1 MDAKGTVPENGKGK
15 GKEVGTLEQPVG
27 TGDGGNNGQTGG
39 GDDLLSRI
47 AKSATSL
54 PSALFSREN
63 MSGAVSGLGNGEKG
77 EGSRTTV
84 AAARATE
91 SLERAGESAAQL
103 HSASRG
109 AEAIRSAQTQEH
121 VAMQE
126 ASFAAFLDT
135 TEPLTAPE
143 GPRVLEGAWHMR
155 SSVPSSTVP
164 TTNNLWSHTL
174 PAATVAEQEA
184 RDGQEVV
191 ALLSGDLDL
200 DAELAGPEDDTIS
213 PDDMASLRKALFGN
227 QDDFSSN
234 TSPIAWDHAL
244 NFIPPSLLGF
254 DGIPSVSNTKDLMG
268 TDDMN
273 EGWESWID
281 QWSRVLTGYHDEVW
295 GDLGALVEEAKK
307 EVKQLEEV
315 KPGERP
321 PEPTALLRLRAIL
334 GHLRGA

>member
-1 MDAKGTVPENGKGK
+1 MEGKGSIPEKAKGK
-15 GKEVGTLEQPVG
+15 GKEVGTSEEAVG
-27 TGDGGNNGQTGG
+27 ASHNGQN

-54 PSALFSREN
+54 PSALFSKET

-77 EGSRTTV
+77 EGSRT
-84 AAARATE
+84 AASAARAQE
-91 SLERAGESAAQL
+91 SLERVGESSAQI
-103 HSASRG
+103 HSTSHG
-109 AEAIRSAQTQEH
+109 TEAIRSAQTEEH
-121 VAMQE
+121 IAMQE

-143 GPRVLEGAWHMR
+143 APVGSLEGAWHMR

-164 TTNNLWSHTL
+164 TMNSHWAHPL
-174 PAATVAEQEA
+174 PAETVAEQEA
-184 RDGQEVV
+184 RDGMDVV

-200 DAELAGPEDDTIS
+200 DAELADPGEDTIS

-227 QDDFSSN
+227 DPDSNSSA
-234 TSPIAWDHAL
+234 IAWDHAL

-254 DGIPSVSNTKDLMG
+254 DGIPAASSTKDLMG
-268 TDDMN
+268 TDDMS
-273 EGWESWID
+273 EGWDSWVD

>member
-1 MDAKGTVPENGKGK
+1 MESKRAIPEKAKGK
-15 GKEVGTLEQPVG
+15 GKDVGTSEEPVVASG
-27 TGDGGNNGQTGG
+27 AGG
-39 GDDLLSRI
+39 GDNFLSRI
-47 AKSATSL
+47 GKSAASL
-54 PSALFSREN
+54 PSALFSTEN
-63 MSGAVSGLGNGEKG
+63 MSGAFSVLGNNEKG
-77 EGSRTTV
+77 EGSRTAA

-91 SLERAGESAAQL
+91 SLERVGESSAQL
-103 HSASRG
+103 HSASHG
-109 AEAIRSAQTQEH
+109 AKAIRSAQTQEH

-143 GPRVLEGAWHMR
+143 GPVGLEGAWHMR
-155 SSVPSSTVP
+155 SNVPSSTVP
-164 TTNNLWSHTL
+164 TINNQWAHSL
-174 PAATVAEQEA
+174 PASTVGEQEA
-184 RDGQEVV
+184 RDGMEVV
-191 ALLSGDLDL
+191 ALLSGDLGL
-200 DAELAGPEDDTIS
+200 DAELAGPEEDTIS

-227 QDDFSSN
+227 DLDSSS
-234 TSPIAWDHAL
+234 SPIAWDHAL

-254 DGIPSVSNTKDLMG
+254 DGTSTASSTRDLVG
-268 TDDMN
+268 TDDVS
-273 EGWESWID
+273 EVWEAWID

>member
-1 MDAKGTVPENGKGK
+1 MESKGSIPEKAKGK
-15 GKEVGTLEQPVG
+15 GKDVGTSEDVG
-27 TGDGGNNGQTGG
+27 HNGQTGG
-39 GDDLLSRI
+39 GDDLLARI

-54 PSALFSREN
+54 PSALFSKEN
-63 MSGAVSGLGNGEKG
+63 MTGALSGLGNGEKG
-77 EGSRTTV
+77 EGSRT
-84 AAARATE
+84 AAAAPRATE
-91 SLERAGESAAQL
+91 SLESVGESSAQL
-103 HSASRG
+103 HSASHD

-143 GPRVLEGAWHMR
+143 GTDGLQGTWHMR
-155 SSVPSSTVP
+155 SNVPSSIV
-164 TTNNLWSHTL
+164 NNQWTHSH
-174 PAATVAEQEA
+174 PASTVAEQEA
-184 RDGQEVV
+184 RDGQEVA
-191 ALLSGDLDL
+191 ALLSGHLDM
-200 DAELAGPEDDTIS
+200 DSELAGPEEDTIS

-227 QDDFSSN
+227 QDDFSTSP
-234 TSPIAWDHAL
+234 SPIAWDHAL
-244 NFIPPSLLGF
+244 NFIPPSLLGLG
-254 DGIPSVSNTKDLMG
+254 GIPTASSTRDLLGTHDVS
-268 TDDMN
+268 
-273 EGWESWID
+273 EGWEIWID

>member
-1 MDAKGTVPENGKGK
+1 MDSKGTVPENAKGK
-15 GKEVGTLEQPVG
+15 GKDVGTLEEPVG
-27 TGDGGNNGQTGG
+27 TGDGGNNGQAGG

-54 PSALFSREN
+54 PSALFSKEN

-77 EGSRTTV
+77 EGSRTTA
-84 AAARATE
+84 AAARTTE

-135 TEPLTAPE
+135 TEPLTVPD
-143 GPRVLEGAWHMR
+143 GPSVLEGAWHMK
-155 SSVPSSTVP
+155 SSVPSSTLP
-164 TTNNLWSHTL
+164 TINSPWSHSL
-174 PAATVAEQEA
+174 PASTVAEQEA
-184 RDGQEVV
+184 RDGEEVV

-254 DGIPSVSNTKDLMG
+254 DGIPTVSSTRDLMG
-268 TDDMN
+268 TDDTN

-334 GHLRGA
+334 GHLRGT

>member
-1 MDAKGTVPENGKGK
+1 MEPMPEKAKGK
-15 GKEVGTLEQPVG
+15 GKDVGTPEESAG
-27 TGDGGNNGQTGG
+27 AGDIGHNGQTGG
-39 GDDLLSRI
+39 GDDLLARI

-54 PSALFSREN
+54 PSALFSKGN
-63 MSGAVSGLGNGEKG
+63 MAGAVSGLGNGEKG
-77 EGSRTTV
+77 GGSRS
-84 AAARATE
+84 AAAVARATE
-91 SLERAGESAAQL
+91 NLERVGESSAPL
-103 HSASRG
+103 HSASHG
-109 AEAIRSAQTQEH
+109 GETIRSAQIQGH

-143 GPRVLEGAWHMR
+143 GAGVLEGAWNMR
-155 SSVPSSTVP
+155 GNVPSSTVP
-164 TTNNLWSHTL
+164 ATNNQWTHSF
-174 PAATVAEQEA
+174 PASTVAEQEA

-191 ALLSGDLDL
+191 ALLRGDLDL
-200 DAELAGPEDDTIS
+200 DAELAGPEENTIL

-227 QDDFSSN
+227 DDLGSSS
-234 TSPIAWDHAL
+234 SPIAWDHAHAL
-244 NFIPPSLLGF
+244 NFIPLSLLGF
-254 DGIPSVSNTKDLMG
+254 DSVSTAPSTRDLLG
-268 TDDMN
+268 TADVT
-273 EGWESWID
+273 EGWETWID
-281 QWSRVLTGYHDEVW
+281 QWSRVLTGYHDEIW

>member
-1 MDAKGTVPENGKGK
+1 MPEKAKGK
-15 GKEVGTLEQPVG
+15 GKDVGTSEE
-27 TGDGGNNGQTGG
+27 TGVASDAGG
-39 GDDLLSRI
+39 GDNLLSRI
-47 AKSATSL
+47 GKSAASL
-54 PSALFSREN
+54 PSALFSKEN
-63 MSGAVSGLGNGEKG
+63 MAGAVSGLGNGEKG
-77 EGSRTTV
+77 EGSRTAAAA

-91 SLERAGESAAQL
+91 SLERVGESSAQL
-103 HSASRG
+103 HSASHG

-121 VAMQE
+121 IAMQE
-126 ASFAAFLDT
+126 ASFAAFLNT

-143 GPRVLEGAWHMR
+143 GSVGLEGGWHMR
-155 SSVPSSTVP
+155 SSDPSSTVP
-164 TTNNLWSHTL
+164 TMNDQWTHSL
-174 PAATVAEQEA
+174 PASTVAEQEA
-184 RDGQEVV
+184 RDGMEVV

-200 DAELAGPEDDTIS
+200 DAELAGPEEDTIS
-213 PDDMASLRKALFGN
+213 PEDMASLRKALFGN
-227 QDDFSSN
+227 DLDSS

-254 DGIPSVSNTKDLMG
+254 DGVPTAPDTRDLMG
-268 TDDMN
+268 TEDMG
-273 EGWESWID
+273 EGWEAWIN